1 MPTMKKRE
9 KKDTSLGVRVSP
21 SLKATLDKLARADS
35 RSTSSLVE
43 LALAQFIERETDKAK

>member
-21 SLKATLDKLARADS
+21 SMKATLDKLARADS

-43 LALAQFIERETDKAK
+43 LALAQFIERETGKAR